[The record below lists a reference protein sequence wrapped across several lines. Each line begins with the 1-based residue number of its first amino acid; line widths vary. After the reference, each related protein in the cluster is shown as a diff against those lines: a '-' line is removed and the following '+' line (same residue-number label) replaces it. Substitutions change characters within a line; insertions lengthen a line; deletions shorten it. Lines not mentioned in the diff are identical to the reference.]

1 MKKTIISMILLAQC
15 FAMSAQDTLWVR
27 YDNRFKRNES
37 APLTDADS
45 IRVKT
50 MQTYIY
56 YHSTA
61 VRTLTPTPGKST
73 MMLSNPGRY
82 LLKPSTYSGTDY
94 ENQDATSGYNFAH
107 SKESEHFV
115 VFWDARYG
123 SNPAKIQY
131 PGDGNVANVDK
142 VLEIAEKCWDMY
154 AGELGFVKEGSSTT
168 DKYKVQLYIPY
179 QKE

>member
-1 MKKTIISMILLAQC
+1 MKKTIFSIILLAQC
-15 FAMSAQDTLWVR
+15 CVMSAQDTLWVR

-37 APLTDADS
+37 APLTNADS

-50 MQTYIY
+50 MQTFIY
-56 YHSTA
+56 YSNPTS

-73 MMLSNPGRY
+73 MMLTNPGRY

-94 ENQDATSGYNFAH
+94 ENQNATSGYNFAH

-123 SNPAKIQY
+123 NNPSRILY
-131 PGDGNVANVDK
+131 PGDGNVASADNV
-142 VLEIAEKCWDMY
+142 LNIAEKCWDMY
-154 AGELGFVKEGSSTT
+154 ANELGFIKEGS
-168 DKYKVQLYIPY
+168 
-179 QKE
+179 